1 MSFDY
6 DRLRELLNEAP
17 PGPWEVDE
25 FEEQY
30 ADCPPVT
37 KFYLGSDDMQNIAV
51 AEATERYYD
60 QAGRN
65 FALLAL
71 VPDMARELLR
81 LRDGVKALVVE
92 KRMWVDQLCDPYEEV
107 LNPDWLAEVG
117 GEEPI
122 GLALEKVCRQLT
134 DLLEGD
140 TE

>member
-1 MSFDY
+1 MSIDY
-6 DRLRELLNEAP
+6 DRLRALRDEAT
-17 PGPWEVDE
+17 PGPWLCEKEENEYEV
-25 FEEQY
+25 Y
-30 ADCPPVT
+30 VGTADFGVIT
-37 KFYLGSDDMQNIAV
+37 EAVNETDGHLIA
-51 AEATERYYD
+51 
-60 QAGRN
+60 
-65 FALLAL
+65 LA
-71 VPDMARELLR
+71 PAMARELLR